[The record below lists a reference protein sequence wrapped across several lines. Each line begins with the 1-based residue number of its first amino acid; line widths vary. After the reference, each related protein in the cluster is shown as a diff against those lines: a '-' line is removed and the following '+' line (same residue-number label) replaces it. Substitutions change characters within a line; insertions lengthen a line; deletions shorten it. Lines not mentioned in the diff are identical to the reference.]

1 MQNGGLAESSQKSIK
16 NLEKILN
23 GGTQS
28 HDRKDNSINRE
39 QSAPRR
45 MLGANK
51 IVSDI
56 EIYQNS
62 LILTGTDTPIRNHQ
76 NGLLGNPISLLKQRL
91 MTPSR
96 NEKKQQRL
104 ISTSINPSRNN
115 EKEAQQLS
123 NFNLDTKDLHN
134 YSSEKR
140 NTKQRPHSI

>member
-1 MQNGGLAESSQKSIK
+1 
-16 NLEKILN
+16 
-23 GGTQS
+23 
-28 HDRKDNSINRE
+28 
-39 QSAPRR
+39 

-115 EKEAQQLS
+115 EKEA
-123 NFNLDTKDLHN
+123 
-134 YSSEKR
+134 
-140 NTKQRPHSI
+140 